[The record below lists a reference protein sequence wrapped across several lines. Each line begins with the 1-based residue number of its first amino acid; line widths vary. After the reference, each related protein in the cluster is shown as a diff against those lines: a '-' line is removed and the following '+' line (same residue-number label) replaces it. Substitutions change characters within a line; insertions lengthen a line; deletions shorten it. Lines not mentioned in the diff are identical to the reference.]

1 MDLIRQKNVR
11 IRLSQR
17 IRLLTEE
24 ISIKNVRFVSIFTKK
39 LNTQRI
45 EAIFKRKFI
54 KLGVRFEAVTKHFER
69 LS

>member
-24 ISIKNVRFVSIFTKK
+24 ISIKNVRFVSISTKK

>member
-1 MDLIRQKNVR
+1 MDLIGQKNVR
-11 IRLSQR
+11 IRLSHR

-24 ISIKNVRFVSIFTKK
+24 ISIKNVRFVSISTKK

-54 KLGVRFEAVTKHFER
+54 KLGIRFEAVTKHFER